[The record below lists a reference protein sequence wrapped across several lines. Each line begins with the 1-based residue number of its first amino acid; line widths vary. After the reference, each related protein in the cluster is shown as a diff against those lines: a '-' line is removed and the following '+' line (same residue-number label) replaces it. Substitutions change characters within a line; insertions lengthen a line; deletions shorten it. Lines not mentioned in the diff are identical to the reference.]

1 MGRKE
6 KMAADPQNSFW
17 ANDTSKF
24 GRKMLERMG
33 WAEGRGLGAD
43 GQGTATHVEVVRK
56 ADNAGIGVATEHSD
70 NWLVHNDNL
79 NDILAMLNE
88 QYAPPSTSTLAA
100 TSAAD
105 STAPPTAAAAEQRQ
119 LSGYHRMY
127 RKRVQNKD
135 VSRYSSADV
144 AQILGLPPASSGA
157 PAAKRKR
164 PDDVTATTAADGDG
178 DGDDARPMLGAAASA
193 DDVVQTSAHIT
204 SSVSVS
210 DYFSSKMRL
219 LGGFL
224 PATTTTTTTTNDE
237 DDKEAPSRAE
247 QPSAAKRRA
256 VEPAVIAARSEPTA
270 KEARKAEKKAAKKLA
285 KKEAKQREKKAAKK
299 SAQVKR
305 ARG

>member
-43 GQGTATHVEVVRK
+43 GQGTTTHVEVVRK
-56 ADNAGIGVATEHSD
+56 ADNAGIGVATEHAD

-88 QYAPPSTSTLAA
+88 QYAAPSTATTAVSA
-100 TSAAD
+100 TSATD
-105 STAPPTAAAAEQRQ
+105 PSAPPSAAAAEQRQ

-157 PAAKRKR
+157 PAKRKR
-164 PDDVTATTAADGDG
+164 PDDATATTAADG

-193 DDVVQTSAHIT
+193 STAAADDVVETSAHIT

-224 PATTTTTTTTNDE
+224 PATNDA
-237 DDKEAPSRAE
+237 DKVAPSRSD
-247 QPSAAKRRA
+247 SAAKRRA
-256 VEPAVIAARSEPTA
+256 VEPAGPTA

-285 KKEAKQREKKAAKK
+285 KKEAKRREKKAAKK